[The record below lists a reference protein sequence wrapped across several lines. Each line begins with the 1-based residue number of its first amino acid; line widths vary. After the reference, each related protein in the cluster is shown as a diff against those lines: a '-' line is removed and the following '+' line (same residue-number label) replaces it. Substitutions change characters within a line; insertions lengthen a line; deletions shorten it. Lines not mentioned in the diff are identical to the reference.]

1 MTQSNKTLVQDFK
14 EFEERIKKIRHFQ
27 PFIQSDVDRTF
38 ETLRDN
44 YDADA
49 EQKWEFLG
57 RRYYGLVG
65 LLRSAGIIELPEIF
79 KDGLE

>member
-38 ETLRDN
+38 EILRDN
-44 YDADA
+44 YDA
-49 EQKWEFLG
+49 EQKWEYLG

-65 LLRSAGIIELPEIF
+65 LLESAGIIEAPEIF